1 MQEAGMAG
9 LIDRYSIRNQETVA
23 LEAGKKI
30 LEGDY
35 TLKNLRAIVMW
46 KSSRTAGKKL
56 ETNEQT
62 VKAALENA
70 VKNIKCERK
79 AIESLLPIKGV
90 GVPVASA
97 IMTMIAP
104 ESYTII
110 DYRALETLKILCEK
124 FLSPDERFDSDR
136 PNGSIDEYLDY
147 LNFCR
152 RLADTHGVSLRKLD
166 YTLWQYSYEHDLNWI
181 EEN

>member
-35 TLKNLRAIVMW
+35 SLKNLRAIVMW
-46 KSSRTAGKKL
+46 KSSRTAGKNL
-56 ETNEQT
+56 ETNEQA
-62 VKAALENA
+62 VKTALENA
-70 VKNIKCERK
+70 VKSIKCERK

-97 IMTMIAP
+97 IMTTIAP

-110 DYRALETLKILCEK
+110 DYRALETLKLLGEK
-124 FLSPDERFDSDR
+124 FLSPDERFDSKHTK
-136 PNGSIDEYLDY
+136 GSIDEYLDY
-147 LNFCR
+147 LSYCK
-152 RLADTHGVSLRKLD
+152 RLASRYDVCLRKLD
-166 YTLWQYSYEHDLNWI
+166 YTLWQYSYEHGLNWT
-181 EEN
+181 E